1 MDLDQQRE
9 MLIQHNHLQN
19 TDDVYT
25 FYYDESNNIRRLYLT
40 ESGLNVQR
48 VDNFVLAGIL
58 HKGLNCRAD
67 FDALFESLNLQKT
80 VIEIK
85 LKHIAKGSFLDILNS
100 DKLNAILK
108 WLNEKQFFIHYFN
121 LNIIYWSIVDILDS
135 IIGELSHPF
144 FIMNHIQIKSDFYE
158 LAISDLDA
166 FLHGHHG
173 INYPDV
179 PEGQG
184 EEFCRWLIAL
194 VNHNKHVLPDF
205 NACILGDI
213 VKSSLMIDELPFASG
228 FHGRELI
235 SEFSI
240 FYWRNVYLYSSSKHV
255 FDDEPR
261 IETTLREQSFMLEGN
276 PLTNYQ
282 FVRSQDVKAIQISD
296 VISGF
301 LSKYF
306 TYLKDVDD
314 QVAIVD
320 KAGLNSKQRDTLSAL
335 EMLVDR
341 SDEQSRGFFNRVC
354 SQAEQRRNNW
364 FLHAEGEL

>member
-158 LAISDLDA
+158 LAISA
-166 FLHGHHG
+166 FRCLLA
-173 INYPDV
+173 
-179 PEGQG
+179 
-184 EEFCRWLIAL
+184 W
-194 VNHNKHVLPDF
+194 
-205 NACILGDI
+205 
-213 VKSSLMIDELPFASG
+213 AS
-228 FHGRELI
+228 
-235 SEFSI
+235 
-240 FYWRNVYLYSSSKHV
+240 
-255 FDDEPR
+255 R
-261 IETTLREQSFMLEGN
+261 I
-276 PLTNYQ
+276 
-282 FVRSQDVKAIQISD
+282 
-296 VISGF
+296 
-301 LSKYF
+301 
-306 TYLKDVDD
+306 
-314 QVAIVD
+314 
-320 KAGLNSKQRDTLSAL
+320 
-335 EMLVDR
+335 
-341 SDEQSRGFFNRVC
+341 
-354 SQAEQRRNNW
+354 
-364 FLHAEGEL
+364 